1 MLFWTTIKASLK
13 SLLAS
18 AMRSFL
24 AMLGII
30 IGVAAVISMLAIG
43 TGAKK
48 GIMDRVTA
56 MGTNL
61 LVVRPGQ
68 SGSQGVKTGTMQTLS
83 LADALAIANEVEGV
97 RQIAPCVGGNVQLKY
112 MNQNSR
118 LRLTGTTGTYL
129 PIRDFKVAKGRSFT
143 ESETDAHSRVALLG
157 PQTVENL
164 FGVNDPIGQ
173 DVKVNGVNFTV
184 VGVLKAKGD
193 QGYFNP
199 DDQILIPYTTAM
211 KQVLGLDYL
220 GEVDVQ
226 VREGDD
232 VNKVLS
238 GITSLLRKRHRLQPA
253 TPDDF
258 NIRNQADMIE
268 TFNEMAQT
276 FAILLGSIASISL
289 LVGGIGI
296 MNVMLVTV
304 TERTRE
310 IGIRKA
316 IGAKERSIL
325 LQFLIESMII
335 SGVGGM
341 IGVGLGVAAA
351 TAIPYFTTQFVTI
364 VEVQG
369 ILLALSFSAVV
380 GVFFGFYPAMRAARL
395 DPVEALRYE

>member
-1 MLFWTTIKASLK
+1 MLFWTTVKASLK

-18 AMRSFL
+18 AMRSVL

-30 IGVAAVISMLAIG
+30 IGVAAVIAVLAIG

-61 LVVRPGQ
+61 LIVRPGQ
-68 SGSQGVKTGTMQTLS
+68 SGSHGVKTGTMQTLS
-83 LADALAIANEVEGV
+83 LADALAIAKEAPGV
-97 RQIAPCVGGNVQLKY
+97 RQIAPCVGGGVQLKY

-118 LRLTGTTGTYL
+118 VRLTGTTATYL
-129 PIRDFKVAKGRSFT
+129 PIRDFKVAQGRAFT
-143 ESETDAHSRVALLG
+143 EAETDASARVALLG
-157 PQTVENL
+157 PLTVENL

-173 DVKVNGVNFTV
+173 DIKINGVNFTV

-193 QGYFNP
+193 QGWFNP
-199 DDQILIPYTTAM
+199 DDQVITPYTTAM

-220 GEVDVQ
+220 GEVDVH
-226 VREGDD
+226 VREGED
-232 VNKVLS
+232 VNKVLD

-268 TFNEMAQT
+268 TFNETAQILT
-276 FAILLGSIASISL
+276 ILLVSVALTSL

-296 MNVMLVTV
+296 MNIMLVTV

-335 SGVGGM
+335 SGVGGL
-341 IGVGLGVAAA
+341 IGVGLGVGAAV
-351 TAIPYFTTQFVTI
+351 AIPYLTSQFVTI
-364 VEVQG
+364 VEIWG

-380 GVFFGFYPAMRAARL
+380 GIFFGFYPAWRASRL